1 MRYIPLLAMIKYGY
15 IKRLSYLNVRVK
27 RSDMVALK
35 KFKGLGLCGFV
46 ATSQSLLRIS
56 LNYHFKTPITGQILT
71 FSTKRHKFILNYQ
84 SLVKLTQVSPSIIFL
99 LSTSYGVLTHYEALK
114 LKIGGYLIASFI

>member
-1 MRYIPLLAMIKYGY
+1 MRYVPLLAMIKYGY

-27 RSDMVALK
+27 RSDIIVLK
-35 KFKGLGLCGFV
+35 KFKNLGLCGFV
-46 ATSQSLLRIS
+46 SLSNSTLRIS
-56 LNYHFKTPITGQILT
+56 LNYHFQTPITGQILT
-71 FSTKRHKFILNYQ
+71 FSTKRHKFITNYQ
-84 SLVKLTQVSPSIIFL
+84 SLVKLTQVSPSIVFI